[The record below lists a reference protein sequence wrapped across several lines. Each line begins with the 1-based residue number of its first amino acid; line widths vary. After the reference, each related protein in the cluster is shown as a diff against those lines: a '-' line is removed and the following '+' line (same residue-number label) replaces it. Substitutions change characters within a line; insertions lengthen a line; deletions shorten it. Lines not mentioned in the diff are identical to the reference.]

1 MIFIEAQM
9 QPDADFY
16 PRYFAEI
23 YLHLKQY
30 PSNRPWRGLLLL
42 KSRQHDL
49 GSELPYAAHFT
60 GQVQRLYLLDLLKQ
74 KDLTPHLALLR
85 LIVLPKNRVAKEA
98 RTLLQTAPDPINFKR
113 RLELIE
119 AILVS
124 KFPQLSPEEMLKMLD
139 MTVEDFTHT
148 RFYQDVFKQ
157 GEDIGK
163 QEGEGHLIVRQLMRR
178 CGLITPEQKR
188 QILALPLADLERLGE
203 ALLDFSGAADLE
215 AWLERYHQNS
225 SE

>member
-1 MIFIEAQM
+1 MIKA
-9 QPDADFY
+9 
-16 PRYFAEI
+16 
-23 YLHLKQY
+23 
-30 PSNRPWRGLLLL
+30 
-42 KSRQHDL
+42 
-49 GSELPYAAHFT
+49 
-60 GQVQRLYLLDLLKQ
+60 
-74 KDLTPHLALLR
+74 
-85 LIVLPKNRVAKEA
+85 RV
-98 RTLLQTAPDPINFKR
+98 LLQTASDPINFKR

-148 RFYQDVFKQ
+148 RFYQDVLQ
-157 GEDIGK
+157 EGK

-188 QILALPLADLERLGE
+188 QILALPLVDLERLGE

-215 AWLERYHQNS
+215 AWLERYHQNGQDFLPPVS
-225 SE
+225 